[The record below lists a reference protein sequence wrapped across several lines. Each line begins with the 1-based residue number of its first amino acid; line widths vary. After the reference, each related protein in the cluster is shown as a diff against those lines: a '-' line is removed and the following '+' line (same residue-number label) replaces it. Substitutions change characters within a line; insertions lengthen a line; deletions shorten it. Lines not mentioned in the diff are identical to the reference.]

1 MGKSY
6 NQFLEYILLNME
18 NDICKRIKNFC
29 RSNIENIIYNDP
41 RYTDY
46 KRIEYRGVNNFG
58 IQTAK
63 VWEHRG
69 ISEDTIC
76 FAIITN
82 QLSFLVAR

>member
-1 MGKSY
+1 MGKSH

-46 KRIEYRGVNNFG
+46 KRIEYRGLN
-58 IQTAK
+58 
-63 VWEHRG
+63 
-69 ISEDTIC
+69 D
-76 FAIITN
+76 
-82 QLSFLVAR
+82 